1 LRVSIIGTGYVG
13 LVTGACLADV
23 GNDVLCADIDAGK
36 VQRLERGEVPIHE
49 PGLEA
54 VVERGLAAGRL
65 KFTTD
70 YAEVVR
76 HAALVF
82 IAVGTPSGEDGSADL
97 SHVLDCARE
106 LGRLID
112 RDTLIVVKS
121 TVPVGTNDKVRAVL
135 ARELAA
141 RGVTFKVTTAS
152 NPEFLK
158 EGFAVNDFMR
168 PDRVIVGVDD
178 EGSAE
183 TLHTL
188 YSPFNRNHDRV
199 QVMDVRSAE
208 FTKYAANAMLA
219 VRISFMNEM
228 ANLADRLGV
237 DIEHVRHGIGSDP
250 RIGPQFLYAGVGFG
264 GSCFPKDL
272 RALVHTSEEAGEPA
286 EILRA
291 ATSVNLRQRSV
302 LAEKIKRFFNGALQ
316 GKTIALWGLAFK
328 ANTDDMREASSLAII
343 DVLTRAGAR
352 VRAYDPAA
360 MSNARELLRGSNGVE
375 LAVSARAAVEGS
387 DALAVV
393 TEWLEF
399 RSPDFEWLAQTLRS
413 KAVFDGRNLY
423 EPAAVRRAGL
433 VYFGIGRGG
442 Q

>member
-1 LRVSIIGTGYVG
+1 LKVSVIGTGYVG

-23 GNDVLCADIDAGK
+23 GNDVLCADIDANK
-36 VQRLERGEVPIHE
+36 VRRLRAGEIPIHE

-54 VVERGLAAGRL
+54 VVARNAASGRL
-65 KFTTD
+65 RFSTD
-70 YAEVVR
+70 YREVVE
-76 HAALVF
+76 HAALIF

-106 LGRLID
+106 LGRLIE
-112 RDTLIVVKS
+112 RDTLVVVKS
-121 TVPVGTNDKVRAVL
+121 TVPVGTNDQVRAVL
-135 ARELAA
+135 QEQLRA
-141 RGVTFKVTTAS
+141 RGARHKVTTAA

-158 EGFAVNDFMR
+158 EGFAVDDFMR

-178 EGSAE
+178 EHSAE
-183 TLHTL
+183 LLRAL
-188 YSPFNRNHDRV
+188 YLPFNRNRDRL

-250 RIGPQFLYAGVGFG
+250 RIGPHFLYAGAGFG

-272 RALVHTSEEAGEPA
+272 RALIHTAEESNEPA

-291 ATSVNLRQRSV
+291 ATRTNLRQRGI
-302 LAEKIKRFFNGALQ
+302 LAEKIKRFFDGSVQ
-316 GKTIALWGLAFK
+316 GKTVALWGLAFK

-343 DVLTRAGAR
+343 EALTRAGAR

-360 MSNARELLRGSNGVE
+360 IDNARTLLRGTNGVE
-375 LAVSARAAVEGS
+375 LVASARAAIEGA
-387 DALAVV
+387 DVLAVV

-399 RSPDFEWLAQTLRS
+399 RSPDFEWLAQALRS
-413 KAVFDGRNLY
+413 RAVFDGRNLY
-423 EPAAVRRAGL
+423 DPATVRAAGL
-433 VYFGIGRGG
+433 AYFGIGRGG
-442 Q
+442 G

>member
-1 LRVSIIGTGYVG
+1 MRVSIIGTGYVG

-36 VQRLERGEVPIHE
+36 VQRLEKGEVPIHE

-54 VVERGLAAGRL
+54 VVVRGLASGRL

-76 HAALVF
+76 HAALIF

-112 RDTLIVVKS
+112 RDSLVVVKS

-135 ARELAA
+135 AQELAA
-141 RGVTFKVTTAS
+141 RKVAFKVTTAS

-178 EGSAE
+178 AGSAD

>member
-1 LRVSIIGTGYVG
+1 MRVSIIGTGYVG

-152 NPEFLK
+152 NPEF
-158 EGFAVNDFMR
+158 
-168 PDRVIVGVDD
+168 
-178 EGSAE
+178 
-183 TLHTL
+183 
-188 YSPFNRNHDRV
+188 Y
-199 QVMDVRSAE
+199 
-208 FTKYAANAMLA
+208 MLG
-219 VRISFMNEM
+219 
-228 ANLADRLGV
+228 RL
-237 DIEHVRHGIGSDP
+237 
-250 RIGPQFLYAGVGFG
+250 
-264 GSCFPKDL
+264 PK
-272 RALVHTSEEAGEPA
+272 A
-286 EILRA
+286 
-291 ATSVNLRQRSV
+291 
-302 LAEKIKRFFNGALQ
+302 
-316 GKTIALWGLAFK
+316 
-328 ANTDDMREASSLAII
+328 
-343 DVLTRAGAR
+343 
-352 VRAYDPAA
+352 
-360 MSNARELLRGSNGVE
+360 
-375 LAVSARAAVEGS
+375 
-387 DALAVV
+387 
-393 TEWLEF
+393 
-399 RSPDFEWLAQTLRS
+399 
-413 KAVFDGRNLY
+413 
-423 EPAAVRRAGL
+423 
-433 VYFGIGRGG
+433 
-442 Q
+442 

>member
-36 VQRLERGEVPIHE
+36 VQRLEKGEVPIHE

-135 ARELAA
+135 AKALAA

-360 MSNARELLRGSNGVE
+360 MSNARELLRGSNAVE
-375 LAVSARAAVEGS
+375 LTVSARAAVEGS